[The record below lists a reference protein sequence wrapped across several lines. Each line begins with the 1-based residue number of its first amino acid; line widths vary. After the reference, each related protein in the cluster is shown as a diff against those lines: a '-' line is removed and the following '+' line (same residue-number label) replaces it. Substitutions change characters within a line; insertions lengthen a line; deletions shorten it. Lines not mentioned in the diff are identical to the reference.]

1 MEKRLQFFMWFVY
14 ILISR
19 AMFAFG
25 FDYLSE
31 TVKPIVFDALTWH
44 CPMFFCG
51 KGHVDQLIIY
61 CILLLFLICHHE
73 ARFID
78 VS

>member
-14 ILISR
+14 ILYSR
-19 AMFAFG
+19 AMVLFG

-61 CILLLFLICHHE
+61 CILLLFLICHRE
-73 ARFID
+73 A
-78 VS
+78 